1 MPALSHVDANGEA
14 RMVDV
19 SAKPPLLREAV
30 AAGHILMAPATL
42 DLVESNA
49 LAKGNVLA
57 TARIAGIL
65 AAKRTSDLIPM
76 CHPLPLTHCDVD
88 LSIPASR
95 DRIEITATARVT
107 AGTGVEMEALCA
119 VSVAALT
126 LYDMCKAV
134 DKGMAIS
141 EVRLVRKSKLP
152 LTP

>member
-1 MPALSHVDANGEA
+1 
-14 RMVDV
+14 MVDV

-119 VSVAALT
+119 VTVAALT

>member
-1 MPALSHVDANGEA
+1 
-14 RMVDV
+14 MVDV
-19 SAKPPLLREAV
+19 SGKPPMVREAV
-30 AAGHILMAPATL
+30 AAGHIVMAPATL

-95 DRIEITATARVT
+95 DRIEITASARVT

>member
-1 MPALSHVDANGEA
+1 
-14 RMVDV
+14 MVDV
-19 SAKPPLLREAV
+19 SGKPPMVREAV
-30 AAGHILMAPATL
+30 AAGHIVMAPATL